1 MNTPLH
7 FKSPM
12 TPFDGGRGD
21 YVWEFIRDW
30 NIMKLEDY
38 TRTEWTMAYCI
49 HCVWEFIKEGMK
61 GKVILYHLLIKKMK
75 VILYHLPFI
84 CLFSG

>member
-1 MNTPLH
+1 
-7 FKSPM
+7 
-12 TPFDGGRGD
+12 
-21 YVWEFIRDW
+21 
-30 NIMKLEDY
+30 MKLVDY

-61 GKVILYHLLIKKMK
+61 GKVILYHLLIKKKKKKK

-84 CLFSG
+84 VFSHDSGRINISSLFH